1 MSPYSLSQF
10 SSQQSVTQPSQC
22 FCSTNE
28 IKSPGKNVTA
38 VIKSVYMDTR
48 SDMIVAVKPWG
59 LVGQYNVVN
68 FGIGVN
74 I

>member
-1 MSPYSLSQF
+1 
-10 SSQQSVTQPSQC
+10 
-22 FCSTNE
+22 
-28 IKSPGKNVTA
+28 
-38 VIKSVYMDTR
+38 MDTR